1 MLIIHKQDFL
11 YLMVEDDRR
20 DVTDTSI
27 FLTVLLIMVNIL
39 SSSERVLAYDLQSLL
54 QERIYVYPLE
64 VRKLPGIVVHRF
76 PCEGL

>member
-11 YLMVEDDRR
+11 YLRVEDDRR

-39 SSSERVLAYDLQSLL
+39 SSSERVLAYDLQSLFCKKEYIIF
-54 QERIYVYPLE
+54 QHMFPRIPSLISN
-64 VRKLPGIVVHRF
+64 IV
-76 PCEGL
+76 